1 MIDQEEKRVL
11 TIYLK
16 NKQIAVLLRF
26 VGGLNFHASIE
37 ETASKLLTFHILSRC
52 TQAKKSKRQ

>member
-11 TIYLK
+11 TIYLQ

-26 VGGLNFHASIE
+26 VGGLNFHARIE
-37 ETASKLLTFHILSRC
+37 ETASKRLTFHILGRSDQ
-52 TQAKKSKRQ
+52 TP